1 MDFRLLEKFS
11 CALYPVDFMRATH
24 VAPTNR
30 NVRVEKKHGISPLKD
45 YFPKQPEKMTNQIRK
60 ARQFP

>member
-1 MDFRLLEKFS
+1 
-11 CALYPVDFMRATH
+11 MRATH

-30 NVRVEKKHGISPLKD
+30 NVRVEKKYGISPLKD